1 MATLRTSWLNE
12 PLPPQILEDSSWMR
26 IVHFFLIESP
36 CPGQSNRK
44 NNDIDK
50 WAPAPWVGTR
60 SLKTSLNQA
69 IFSRRDV
76 DVMLSVGS
84 KKELEG
90 ACKKLNLDE
99 LFYENVDDQRMVF
112 VKVNSKGNT
121 SKYMSLFYHI
131 RNALAHG
138 RFAFKTDSLE
148 RFVFIFEDGTVASDC
163 KKFNLTARGVIRL
176 NSLILAIDTIQK
188 GPGKTVDIEE
198 KILAAISEGVNTRRK
213 IKGEL
218 GITGKDWCIYSQVLK
233 RRKNRMQPAEM
244 VHLQRGINCQ
254 WVEPVA
260 PSAAISRSVASII
273 SCRSSCLSFASMAL
287 LTPVCRHHWSSGGG
301 EARRPLFGD
310 RDWSKSFDY

>member
-1 MATLRTSWLNE
+1 MGTWNYDLTRNDRLKRLRLLRSLSYGGISANVENCLVMLIVKLLQEVDMATLRTSWLNE

-121 SKYMSLFYHI
+121 SKNMSLFYHI

-218 GITGKDWCIYSQVLK
+218 GITDKDWCIYSQVLK
-233 RRKNRMQPAEM
+233 KEGKIECSQ
-244 VHLQRGINCQ
+244 QK
-254 WVEPVA
+254 W
-260 PSAAISRSVASII
+260 SI
-273 SCRSSCLSFASMAL
+273 C
-287 LTPVCRHHWSSGGG
+287 SG
-301 EARRPLFGD
+301 E
-310 RDWSKSFDY
+310 